1 MAVLACAL
9 CHVRISFA
17 SDSAVVTLTQNGIS
31 TNYSDLATAIGA
43 ITADADLLVH
53 ADCSLG
59 AELSV
64 VNRKV
69 TVHADELGV
78 VITPISEDFQKA
90 KNTSFEIGSGGELV
104 LSNVVFRGFERFA
117 NAGTLNAVFVRVM
130 NGGTFRMQN
139 GARLENIDNAYG
151 YYGAIKGDEGS
162 KTILENGSAL
172 VGCLANGGSGQ
183 GGAIFLSSG
192 AQLDLCGGVISNC
205 VANKYGGGICAAADA
220 RIFISGPSVVW
231 GNVQKTSSSLSGKQ
245 ENIYVSGAPNTPVFT
260 INSSVEGGK
269 LGVGYSN
276 DPRNKEGG
284 VVATFAEGLSD
295 EEKAASA
302 AAFFSDANGDWYNGV
317 VGAVSADGKNLV
329 WGPTN
334 REQGTVPEEEGTIV
348 VDRAGKLLYFT
359 DITAAFARLTGGVA
373 RVTLKADV
381 VVTNGISGTSTTTGM
396 SDNVDIWNIPICG
409 EVTLDGAGHT
419 IGRGGNYRFLVT
431 GGENSLM
438 VTNVTLKGETLQ
450 GVKAGDCSFLRAE
463 NGGLIVL
470 EAGAI
475 IRNVV
480 CADWRLRTSAAVSVF
495 NAAKLVMRDG
505 ADIACC
511 TNAYNDKSAGGGVI
525 VTSTNSVFRF
535 EGGTIRNCSAVQ
547 GGGVQIDN
555 SATIIITGSG
565 KIMDNAGGNVCV
577 ADQSYLVLGDVF
589 SGSIGHTA
597 GVTMDKTAP
606 AVFGRVADNCPVPA
620 EELVSSAA
628 NFYRDADSSIR
639 GCIVTNDTA
648 KLLVW
653 SNAITN
659 GVYVDTKNS
668 GVRYYAVESSEPPD
682 DPPEEPVE
690 EQEWSVET
698 NYPTPIAFQSILQ
711 IDEKTWQLVMTNRE
725 PYCRYRL
732 IYTDD
737 LKKGFIHTDKW
748 EKVLSEVDPVWTTN
762 IVCEGTAWFWRA
774 EGTFGTNMILKVE
787 TPEP

>member
-17 SDSAVVTLTQNGIS
+17 SDPAVVTLTQDGIS
-31 TNYSDLATAIGA
+31 TDYTDLAMAIGA

-53 ADCSLG
+53 TDCSLG
-59 AELSV
+59 AGLSV
-64 VNRKV
+64 ENRKV
-69 TVHADELGV
+69 TIHADGLGA

-90 KNTSFEIGSGGELV
+90 ENTPFEIGSDGELV

-117 NAGTLNAVFVRVM
+117 NAGTKGAVFVHVKKD
-130 NGGTFRMQN
+130 GTFRMQN

-151 YYGAIKGDEGS
+151 TYGAIKGEGGS
-162 KTILENGSAL
+162 KTILESGSAL
-172 VGCLANGGSGQ
+172 VGCRAMTAGNANGY
-183 GGAIFLSSG
+183 GGAIYLSSE
-192 AQLDLCGGVISNC
+192 AELFLRGGVISNC
-205 VANKYGGGICAAADA
+205 VAKTYGGGVCASATA

-231 GNVQKTSSSLSGKQ
+231 GNVKENDSGSSQ
-245 ENIYVSGAPNTPVFT
+245 DNIYVSGAPNTPVFT

-276 DPRNKEGG
+276 NPRNNEGS

-302 AAFFSDANGDWYNGV
+302 AAFFSDKNGDWYNGV
-317 VGAVSADGKNLV
+317 VGAVSADNLV

-373 RVTLKADV
+373 RVTLKADA
-381 VVTNGISGTSTTTGM
+381 VVTNGISSTTTGM

-470 EAGAI
+470 EAGAT

-480 CADWRLRTSAAVSVF
+480 SVDWRLRTSAAVSVF

-511 TNAYNDKSAGGGVI
+511 TNAYNDESAGGGVI

-547 GGGVQIDN
+547 GGGVQIEN

-597 GVTMDKTAP
+597 GVAMDRTAPAP
-606 AVFGRVADNCPVPA
+606 AVFGRVADNCPVSA

-653 SNAITN
+653 ANAITN
-659 GVYVDTKNS
+659 GVYVDTKNN
-668 GVRYYAVESSEPPD
+668 GVRYYAVESSEPPE